1 MQAIASAT
9 AVGADIHPIIAI
21 LPMITALAYIT
32 AAVRLLCFSRDGYRY
47 RWGMSLLAAVL
58 IGTLLCGALDII
70 LNAAKVTLWQ
80 ALLALLI
87 CILVLRSHG
96 NVASLMRF
104 TP

>member
-1 MQAIASAT
+1 MHA
-9 AVGADIHPIIAI
+9 IIAL
-21 LPMITALAYIT
+21 LPMITALAYFI
-32 AAVRLLCFSRDGYRY
+32 AAVRLLCFSRHGYRY
-47 RWGMSLLAAVL
+47 RWGMSLLATVL

-80 ALLALLI
+80 AVLAVLI
-87 CILVLRSHG
+87 CILVVRSRG

>member
-1 MQAIASAT
+1 MQTIASAT
-9 AVGADIHPIIAI
+9 AVAADIHPIIAL
-21 LPMITALAYIT
+21 LPMITAVAYLI
-32 AAVRLLCFSRDGYRY
+32 AAVRLLCFHREGFRY

-80 ALLALLI
+80 TILAVLI
-87 CILVLRSHG
+87 SILVVRSRG